1 MTRGWLAIAVCA
13 VSAMGG
19 ACGDD
24 PPPPSA
30 LRAVDGRLRD
40 GDGREVLLRGVNAR
54 VAGLF
59 DVEFADGRTKLE
71 DIPPFGEDD
80 CRFLGEELGLDHLR
94 LPINWSA
101 LEPTDD
107 AFDASY
113 VDRILA
119 VAAMCARHGV
129 LTVVDFHQDGY
140 SKEIGEDGAPLWAI
154 QPPPTELLEGPLTD
168 LGERRMSQQVLMAF
182 QTFFRDQ
189 AGGWDQ
195 FAEAV
200 AYVAARIDMQP
211 GIVGLELY
219 NEPYILFADET
230 LIAFHRRMAAAARA
244 VAPGLAVF
252 FEPAALRNILDSDQ
266 ASPTID
272 VANAVYA
279 PHVYTD
285 VFEDGW
291 AAEDVAAVEAS
302 VAGARAEATAHAA
315 ALYVGEFGHD
325 ATAHGEKYVTTALAA
340 FDQQRASWAYWLY
353 EEWSQ
358 GSWGLYDATAAP
370 VGRGALRADRADVLA
385 RPYPVAVDGDLDAIA
400 YDAATRTLRVTLARA
415 GRGMHTLAASPR
427 TYPAGVAVTCDS
439 AATPATVARG
449 RVDVACGGRELVMAP
464 AR

>member
-1 MTRGWLAIAVCA
+1 MRRLAFALALSGTV
-13 VSAMGG
+13 VM
-19 ACGDD
+19 ACGDA

-30 LRAVDGRLRD
+30 LRSIDGRLRD

-71 DIPPFGEDD
+71 DIPPFVEDD

-101 LEPTDD
+101 LEPADD
-107 AFDASY
+107 AFEPAY

-129 LTVVDFHQDGY
+129 MTVVDFHQDGY

-154 QPPPTELLEGPLTD
+154 QPPPTQLLEGPLTD

-189 AGGWDQ
+189 AGGWDE

-230 LIAFHRRMAAAARA
+230 LVAFHRRMAAAARA
-244 VAPGLAVF
+244 EAPGLAVF

-291 AAEDVAAVEAS
+291 ASEDVAAVEAS
-302 VAGARAEATAHAA
+302 VAGARSEATAHAA

-340 FDQQRASWAYWLY
+340 FDRQRASWAYWLY

-370 VGRGALRADRADVLA
+370 VGRGALRADRAAVLA
-385 RPYPVAVDGDLDAIA
+385 RPYPVAVDGDLGAVE
-400 YDAATRTLRVTLARA
+400 YDASARRLRVTLEKA
-415 GRGMHTLAASPR
+415 GRGMHTLAAGR
-427 TYPAGVAVTCDS
+427 TTYPSGVAVTCDG
-439 AATPATVARG
+439 AAVPATAVAG
-449 RVDVACGGRELVMAP
+449 RVEVACAGRELVMSPAP
-464 AR
+464 

>member
-1 MTRGWLAIAVCA
+1 
-13 VSAMGG
+13 
-19 ACGDD
+19 
-24 PPPPSA
+24 
-30 LRAVDGRLRD
+30 
-40 GDGREVLLRGVNAR
+40 
-54 VAGLF
+54 
-59 DVEFADGRTKLE
+59 
-71 DIPPFGEDD
+71 
-80 CRFLGEELGLDHLR
+80 
-94 LPINWSA
+94 
-101 LEPTDD
+101 
-107 AFDASY
+107 
-113 VDRILA
+113 
-119 VAAMCARHGV
+119 
-129 LTVVDFHQDGY
+129 
-140 SKEIGEDGAPLWAI
+140 
-154 QPPPTELLEGPLTD
+154 
-168 LGERRMSQQVLMAF
+168 
-182 QTFFRDQ
+182 
-189 AGGWDQ
+189 
-195 FAEAV
+195 
-200 AYVAARIDMQP
+200 
-211 GIVGLELY
+211 
-219 NEPYILFADET
+219 
-230 LIAFHRRMAAAARA
+230 
-244 VAPGLAVF
+244 VF

>member
-1 MTRGWLAIAVCA
+1 M
-13 VSAMGG
+13 
-19 ACGDD
+19 
-24 PPPPSA
+24 
-30 LRAVDGRLRD
+30 
-40 GDGREVLLRGVNAR
+40 RGVNAR

-59 DVEFADGRTKLE
+59 DVEFDDGRTALE
-71 DIPPFGEDD
+71 EIPPFGEDD
-80 CRFLGEELGLDHLR
+80 CRFLGEDLGLNHLR

-101 LEPTDD
+101 LEPADD
-107 AFDASY
+107 AFEPAY

-129 LTVVDFHQDGY
+129 MTVVDFHQDAF

-154 QPPPTELLEGPLTD
+154 QPPPTQLLEGPLTD
-168 LGERRMSQQVLMAF
+168 LGERRMSQQVTMAF
-182 QTFFRDQ
+182 QTFFRNE

-195 FAEAV
+195 FAQAV
-200 AYVAARIDMQP
+200 AYVAARIDQQP

-230 LIAFHRRMAAAARA
+230 LVAFHRRIAAATRD

-272 VANAVYA
+272 VTNAVYS

-291 AAEDVAAVEAS
+291 ASEDVAAVEAS
-302 VAGARAEATAHAA
+302 VAAARVEASAHAA

-340 FDQQRASWAYWLY
+340 FDRQRASWAYWLY

-358 GSWGLYDATAAP
+358 GAWGLYDATAAP
-370 VGRGALRADRADVLA
+370 IGRGALRADRAAVLA
-385 RPYPVAVDGDLDAIA
+385 RPYPVAVDGDLAAIE
-400 YDAATRTLRVTLARA
+400 YDPSSRRLRVQLERA
-415 GRGMHTLAASPR
+415 GAGMHTLAASPR
-427 TYPAGVAVTCDS
+427 TYPMGIAVTCDGS
-439 AATPATVARG
+439 AVAATAAAG
-449 RVDVACGGRELVMAP
+449 RVEVACAGRELVLAP
-464 AR
+464 APGA